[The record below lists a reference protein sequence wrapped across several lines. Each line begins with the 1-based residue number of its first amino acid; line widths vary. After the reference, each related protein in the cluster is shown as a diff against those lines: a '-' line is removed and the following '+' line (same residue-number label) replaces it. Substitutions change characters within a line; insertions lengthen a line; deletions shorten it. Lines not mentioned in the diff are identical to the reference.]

1 MSYQTQ
7 AKTQAFLMGSCKIS
21 IPSSSADGYVEL
33 GSAKGVKITES
44 FDSWVIKPDNT
55 PEIIKGV
62 KNQKVTVEGELF
74 ELDFQ
79 KFARM
84 RGGIDT
90 FSTTT
95 FVFDTGGLM
104 TVTPQALYLVHTAGP
119 SSSNYIAVQIYYAGI
134 TEGMTI
140 PFPADDATD
149 IPGVPFKL
157 VGTCQS
163 SRTAGAQLMTI
174 TDMRSS
180 VYTDTSFPYASTSY
194 MSS

>member
-1 MSYQTQ
+1 MAYQTS
-7 AKTQAFLMGSCKIS
+7 ANANAFLMGSCRIS
-21 IPSSSADGYVEL
+21 IPSSSGGYVPL
-33 GSAKGVKITES
+33 GAAKGVKITES

-62 KNQKVTVEGELF
+62 KNQKITVEGELF
-74 ELDFQ
+74 EVNFQ

-95 FVFDTGGLM
+95 FTFDSGGLM
-104 TVTPQALYLVHTAGP
+104 SITPQALYLTHTAAT
-119 SSSNYIAVQIYYAGI
+119 SSQTIAVTIYYAGI

-157 VGTCQS
+157 VGTAQS
-163 SRTAGAQLMTI
+163 SRTVGAQLYTI
-174 TDMRSS
+174 VDTRSS
-180 VYTDTSFPYASTSY
+180 VYDTYSTTTA
-194 MSS
+194 

>member
-1 MSYQTQ
+1 MAYQVVPQ
-7 AKTQAFLMGSCKIS
+7 SHAFLMGSCKIS
-21 IPSSSADGYVEL
+21 IPSSSADGYVSL

-44 FDSWVIKPDNT
+44 FDSWVIKPDNCA
-55 PEIIKGV
+55 EIIKGV
-62 KNQKVTVEGELF
+62 KNQKVTIEGELF
-74 ELDFQ
+74 ELNFQ

-95 FVFDTGGLM
+95 FVFDSGGLM
-104 TVTPQALYLVHTAGP
+104 SITPQSVYLVHTAGP
-119 SSSNYIAVQIYYAGI
+119 SSSNYIAVQVYYAGI
-134 TEGMTI
+134 TEGMSI

-157 VGTCQS
+157 VGTCQT
-163 SRTAGAQLMTI
+163 SRTAGAQLFTI

-180 VYTDTSFPYASTSY
+180 IYTTAYPYASTSY